1 MTELKWVCVGYHT
14 DRHMNDA
21 LSYLRDTALQAEQVC
36 RQLNPNFDIYYTKR
50 VDD

>member
-1 MTELKWVCVGYHT
+1 MNELKWVCVGYHT

>member
-14 DRHMNDA
+14 DRNMNDA
-21 LSYLRDTALQAEQVC
+21 LAFIRDTALQAEQVC
-36 RQLNPNFDIYYTKR
+36 NELYPDFEIYYTKR